1 MEVIMEIELGP
12 FPKYQNIRSNAYWS
26 RVHIDSSLGIDNSD
40 MEEYKA
46 HLKDCNENPTI
57 GLLAK
62 RKYITK
68 KPMNYPEYA
77 HRNMRYLE
85 KQPVIS
91 ELKKDL
97 KSKINTLYPDTKHI
111 RDYIINNDRVTL
123 DFVEKHKK
131 YTAFNKLMIMLK
143 KII

>member
-1 MEVIMEIELGP
+1 MEIELGP
-12 FPKYQNIRSNAYWS
+12 FPKYPSVRSNAFWS
-26 RVHIDSSLGIDNSD
+26 RVHIDTSLRIDDSD
-40 MEEYKA
+40 IEEYKA
-46 HLKDCNENPTI
+46 HLKDCNENPTV

-111 RDYIINNDRVTL
+111 NNDRVTL

>member
-1 MEVIMEIELGP
+1 MEIELGP
-12 FPKYQNIRSNAYWS
+12 FPKYENVRSNAYWS
-26 RVHIDSSLGIDNSD
+26 RVHIDTSLRIDDSD
-40 MEEYKA
+40 IEEYKA

-77 HRNMRYLE
+77 HRNMRDLE
-85 KQPVIS
+85 SQSVIS

-97 KSKINTLYPDTKHI
+97 KSRIDKLYPNTKHI
-111 RDYIINNDRVTL
+111 RDYIINHDRVTL
-123 DFVEKHKK
+123 DIVEKHKK
-131 YTAFNKLMIMLK
+131 YTTFNKLMVMLK

>member
-1 MEVIMEIELGP
+1 MEIEIESS
-12 FPKYQNIRSNAYWS
+12 PKYESVRSNAYWS
-26 RVHIDSSLGIDNSD
+26 RVHLDTSFLPDEYDLGT
-40 MEEYKA
+40 YKA
-46 HLKDCNENPTI
+46 HLQDCKENPTV
-57 GLLAK
+57 GLLAGK
-62 RKYITK
+62 KYITG

-85 KQPVIS
+85 RQPVIS

>member
-1 MEVIMEIELGP
+1 MEIELGP
-12 FPKYQNIRSNAYWS
+12 FPKYPSVRSNAFWS
-26 RVHIDSSLGIDNSD
+26 RVHIDTSLRIDDSD
-40 MEEYKA
+40 IEEYKA
-46 HLKDCNENPTI
+46 HLKDCNENPTV

-111 RDYIINNDRVTL
+111 NNDRVTL

-143 KII
+143 KIIIYQKR

>member
-1 MEVIMEIELGP
+1 MEIELGP
-12 FPKYQNIRSNAYWS
+12 FPKYENVRSNAYWS
-26 RVHIDSSLGIDNSD
+26 RVHIDTSLRIDDSD
-40 MEEYKA
+40 IEEYKA

-77 HRNMRYLE
+77 HRNMRDLE
-85 KQPVIS
+85 SQSVIS

-97 KSKINTLYPDTKHI
+97 KSRIDKLYPNTKRI

-123 DFVEKHKK
+123 DIVEKHKK

>member
-1 MEVIMEIELGP
+1 MEIELGP
-12 FPKYQNIRSNAYWS
+12 FPKYENVRSNAYWS
-26 RVHIDSSLGIDNSD
+26 RVHIDTSLRIDDSD
-40 MEEYKA
+40 IEEYKA

-77 HRNMRYLE
+77 HRNMRDLE
-85 KQPVIS
+85 SQSVIS

-97 KSKINTLYPDTKHI
+97 KSRIDKLYPNTKRI

-123 DFVEKHKK
+123 DIVEKHKK
-131 YTAFNKLMIMLK
+131 YTTFNKLMVMLK

>member
-1 MEVIMEIELGP
+1 MEIELGP
-12 FPKYQNIRSNAYWS
+12 FPKYENVRSNAYWS
-26 RVHIDSSLGIDNSD
+26 RVHIDTSLRIDDSD
-40 MEEYKA
+40 IEEYKA

-77 HRNMRYLE
+77 RRNMRDLE
-85 KQPVIS
+85 SQSVIS

-97 KSKINTLYPDTKHI
+97 KSRIDKLYPNTKRI

-123 DFVEKHKK
+123 DIVEKHKK
-131 YTAFNKLMIMLK
+131 YTTFNKLMVMLK

>member
-1 MEVIMEIELGP
+1 MEIELGP
-12 FPKYQNIRSNAYWS
+12 FPKYENVRSNAYWS
-26 RVHIDSSLGIDNSD
+26 RVHIDTSLRIDDSD
-40 MEEYKA
+40 IEEYKA

-77 HRNMRYLE
+77 HRNMRDLE
-85 KQPVIS
+85 SQSVIS

-97 KSKINTLYPDTKHI
+97 KSRIDKLYPNTKRI
-111 RDYIINNDRVTL
+111 RDYIINHDRVTL
-123 DFVEKHKK
+123 DIVEKHKK
-131 YTAFNKLMIMLK
+131 YTTFNKLMIMLK